1 MLLNGMCAL
10 KVGEGLAYI
19 ACVTQQAS
27 YLIPSTLAL
36 LKSVLGKLFSCWC
49 EWGHSSTYL
58 VV

>member
-10 KVGEGLAYI
+10 KVGEGLVYI

-36 LKSVLGKLFSCWC
+36 LKSVLGKLFSRWC
-49 EWGHSSTYL
+49 E
-58 VV
+58 